1 MRDDSHLL
9 TGPSTR
15 RRFLVRATVLGLG
28 SAGVASALAA
38 CGGGEST
45 ESEPADGPTLPV
57 VTGDPSAVDGYG
69 LAQRFP
75 NSALFVPG
83 PQRLPVSLVID
94 GTLSND
100 GPDTLEGFILD
111 LDDNPVTDVVATK
124 RSEGIEVAYYEI
136 RVELE
141 AAKVYTLRL
150 AGDDGYGATFEIF
163 EPGDVPTPLTGSPM
177 PALETPT
184 VDDSKGVEVV
194 CSRTPE
200 PCPFHSITLAEA
212 LDLGRPVAF
221 MVGTPAHCQT
231 GTCAPGLEL
240 LVAESERLGDA
251 LTCVHADIYRDA
263 AGTEV
268 APAIESLGID
278 YEPIIYLADASGTI
292 VDRLDAIWD
301 AGELRSR
308 LDQLLA

>member
-1 MRDDSHLL
+1 MSHDTPDLA
-9 TGPSTR
+9 GPSTR
-15 RRFLVRATVLGLG
+15 RRFLIRVGLLGAG
-28 SAGVASALAA
+28 SIGAASLAAA
-38 CGGGEST
+38 CGGEATDEQG
-45 ESEPADGPTLPV
+45 AGDGPTLPV
-57 VTGDPSAVDGYG
+57 VTGDPSAVDGFG

-83 PQRLPVSLVID
+83 PQRLPVSLVVD
-94 GTLSND
+94 GTLSSD

-124 RSEGIEVAYYEI
+124 RADGIEVAYYEI
-136 RVELE
+136 RVDLDE
-141 AAKVYTLRL
+141 AKVYTLRL

-163 EPGDVPTPLTGSPM
+163 EPGDVPTPLIGAPM
-177 PALETPT
+177 PALDTPT
-184 VDDSKGVEVV
+184 VDDPKGVEVV
-194 CSRTPE
+194 CSRTPD
-200 PCPFHSITLAEA
+200 PCPFHSMTLAEA
-212 LDLGRPVAF
+212 LGLGRPVAF

-251 LTCVHADIYRDA
+251 LTCIHADIYRDA

-301 AGELRSR
+301 AGELRAR
-308 LDQLLA
+308 LDLLLA